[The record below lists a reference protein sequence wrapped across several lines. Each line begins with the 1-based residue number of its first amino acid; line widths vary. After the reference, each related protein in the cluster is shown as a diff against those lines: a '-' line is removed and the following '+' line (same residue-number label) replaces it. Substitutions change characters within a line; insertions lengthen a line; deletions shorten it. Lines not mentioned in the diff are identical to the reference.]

1 MPIKNTIAIEE
12 KAQIIKF
19 LKAFITAQNNLF

>member
-1 MPIKNTIAIEE
+1 MLIKNTIAMEE
-12 KAQIIKF
+12 KAQILKF